1 MTLIKLLKNGFTS
14 FLIRAIAPCLTHGG
28 SLENISTA
36 PPRFVTHT
44 TTPMAYTSRLKKGE
58 VEESVNVICK
68 RNGRTVSGGKIRKRM
83 LYSNMKY
90 TLVLTT
96 IPHAL
101 SKRNFVQVRRRGS
114 LHTVKRDRRTYRK
127 QFRQAKAHGNYTL
140 LTRTSRFK
148 EGGCDEPTFSG
159 SL

>member
-44 TTPMAYTSRLKKGE
+44 TTPMASTSRLKKGE

-68 RNGRTVSGGKIRKRM
+68 SNGRTVSGGKIRKRM
-83 LYSNMKY
+83 LYSYHEIYVGLNHY
-90 TLVLTT
+90 TTCTEQKKL
-96 IPHAL
+96 
-101 SKRNFVQVRRRGS
+101 
-114 LHTVKRDRRTYRK
+114 
-127 QFRQAKAHGNYTL
+127 
-140 LTRTSRFK
+140 RTS
-148 EGGCDEPTFSG
+148 
-159 SL
+159 